1 MKHPTILVP
10 VVPLLALAL
19 SVGSTTAA
27 AQSPQTPPATAPKEL
42 SPEQRRMKMLLD
54 GIVLTTAQSA
64 KIDSI
69 QERYSKLMPMPPGN
83 PADSA
88 ALAAV
93 RSTQERQD
101 AEVRALLTPDQ
112 QKAWDRNK
120 NALTGHRGS

>member
-10 VVPLLALAL
+10 VLALAL
-19 SVGSTTAA
+19 TVGGATTVA
-27 AQSPQTPPATAPKEL
+27 AQSYPQTPPAPGKAEL

-54 GIVLTTAQSA
+54 GIVLTAAQSA

-69 QERYSKLMPMPPGN
+69 QTRYAKLMPMPPGN

-101 AEVRALLTPDQ
+101 AEIRALLAPEQ
-112 QKAWDRNK
+112 QKTWDRNK
-120 NALTGHRGS
+120 NAMTGHRGS